1 MATTTKRTVSTEAA
15 AAQPAT
21 SRRGPSLNRV
31 TLIGRLTRDPELRF
45 TPDGVPVTRFTLV
58 NNGTDGPMFN
68 TIVAWRRLAEV
79 SAEYLAKGRLV
90 YVGGRLK
97 GRRWV
102 AADGTGRYTVDI
114 IADEIQF
121 LSPRPAVIG
130 AAA

>member
-1 MATTTKRTVSTEAA
+1 MATKNQGTTSTGKASN
-15 AAQPAT
+15 PAP
-21 SRRGPSLNRV
+21 RKRGPSVNRV
-31 TLIGRLTRDPELRF
+31 ALIGRLSRDPELRL
-45 TPDGVPVTRFTLV
+45 TANGVPVTRFTLV

-97 GRRWV
+97 GRRWL
-102 AADGTGRYTVDI
+102 APDGSGRYAIDI
-114 IADEIQF
+114 VADEIQF
-121 LSPRPAVIG
+121 LSPRPAVTG